1 MRFTTFVSLAVLA
14 AGTFAAVPASAQPSR
29 EQSAEKLFND
39 AIALVSAGKYADACP
54 KFEESQKLD
63 PALGTQFDLA
73 DCFEHTGKKGSARR
87 LFTEVADAAKAAGKS
102 EREKSA
108 RERAAALDAVAPRLT
123 IAVAPWAA
131 DVRLD
136 INVDGAA
143 FPATSWNHPQPLDAG
158 KHTVAAS
165 APGKKPFEAQVV
177 LQDGKSSEVKIPE
190 LESEPVAPAPLV
202 VTKPDDKVDQGGG
215 QRRTAVIAGGVGV
228 VGLVVGAGAGV
239 LSLMKHGQ
247 AKGKCPSYS
256 ACPDP
261 QGRSDWNTAT
271 DAGTVSTI
279 GFIAGGV
286 GLAAGAVLYFTAPK
300 TNSSASTST
309 GWWVMPSVGPGS
321 AGIVAAGHL

>member
-1 MRFTTFVSLAVLA
+1 MRFTTFVSLLVLA
-14 AGTFAAVPASAQPSR
+14 AGTFAALPASAQPSR
-29 EQSAEKLFND
+29 EQTAEKLFND
-39 AIALVSAGKYADACP
+39 AIGLVSAGKYADACP

-73 DCFEHTGKKGSARR
+73 DCYEHTGKKGSARR
-87 LFTEVADAAKAAGKS
+87 LFIEVANAAKAAGKS

-108 RERAAALDAVAPRLT
+108 RERAAALDAIAPRLT

-131 DVRLD
+131 DAHLE
-136 INVDGAA
+136 ISVDGVSL
-143 FPATSWNHPQPLDAG
+143 PAPSWNHPQVLDAG

-165 APGKKPFEAQVV
+165 APGKKPFDAQIV

-190 LESEPVAPAPLV
+190 LESEPIAPLPV
-202 VTKPDDKVDQGGG
+202 VIKPDEKPIDQGSG

-228 VGLVVGAGAGV
+228 VGVVVGAGAGV

-247 AKGKCPSYS
+247 AKGKCPDFS
-256 ACPDP
+256 ACPDA

-279 GFIAGGV
+279 GFLAGGV

-300 TNSSASTST
+300 NNPGASTST

-321 AGIVAAGHL
+321 AGIVAAGRL